1 MKTAAYRK
9 KTDDDGKP
17 VRDVDAPLTV
27 KWLYI
32 EWRKDRKDILIASG
46 HWTYKADGSS
56 PVQITSIGLVKV
68 SDKLGL
74 AFDKAGR
81 VTTIEGAVIKLKDIN
96 EREFYALISEY
107 NTQGRDGFS
116 VQTGSLEGA
125 RKAA

>member
-1 MKTAAYRK
+1 VVIGPIRRM
-9 KTDDDGKP
+9 
-17 VRDVDAPLTV
+17 VRAPCKLPASA
-27 KWLYI
+27 WLKFRTS
-32 EWRKDRKDILIASG
+32 WASL
-46 HWTYKADGSS
+46 
-56 PVQITSIGLVKV
+56 SIKQ
-68 SDKLGL
+68 
-74 AFDKAGR
+74 AG